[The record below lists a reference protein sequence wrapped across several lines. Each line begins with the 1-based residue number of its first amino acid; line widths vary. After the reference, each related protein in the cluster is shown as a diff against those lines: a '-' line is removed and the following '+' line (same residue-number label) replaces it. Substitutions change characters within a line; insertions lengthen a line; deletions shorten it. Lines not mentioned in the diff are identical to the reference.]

1 MVSIC
6 FSSAGRWPWEEVWMR
21 GEEVRGRGGGMD
33 EGGEEVRGRGGGM
46 DEGGGGEGPGR
57 RYG

>member
-21 GEEVRGRGGGMD
+21 GEEVRGRGGG
-33 EGGEEVRGRGGGM
+33 
-46 DEGGGGEGPGR
+46 EGPGR